1 MASQTRILSVLST
14 VALAGAIAG
23 CGSSS
28 HSTTQAQTPA
38 AASTSAP
45 VAPASSAATA
55 KATTLHLTANAKGA
69 LMFDTTKLSAK
80 AGTVTLVL
88 SNPHTSGVPHAIAI
102 AGAGVKQIGQIAKPG
117 GSSTVTVALKHG
129 TYTYF
134 CPVPGHAAAGM
145 KGTLVIS

>member
-1 MASQTRILSVLST
+1 MASQKRILSALST
-14 VALAGAIAG
+14 AALVVGITG

-28 HSTTQAQTPA
+28 HSTSTAPPA

-45 VAPASSAATA
+45 VASASSAATTDA
-55 KATTLHLTANAKGA
+55 ATLHLTANAKGA
-69 LMFDTTKLSAK
+69 LMFDSTKLSAK
-80 AGTVTLVL
+80 AGKVTLVL

-102 AGAGVKQIGQIAKPG
+102 AGPGVKQVGQVAKPG
-117 GSSTVTVALKHG
+117 GTSTVTVALKPG

-145 KGTLVIS
+145 KGTLVIN